1 MGKSIL
7 GFVII
12 LLVASTCY
20 AEIKDVNVAIED
32 YSKEY
37 NAHTAQIKKLQQEIE
52 TRSIRSIKVLGIIE
66 FLNQQIVKVEEEKE

>member
-20 AEIKDVNVAIED
+20 AEIKDVNAAIED

-37 NAHTAQIKKLQQEIE
+37 NAHTEQIQKLQKEIE
-52 TRSIRSIKVLGIIE
+52 TRSIRRIKVLGIIE
-66 FLNQQIVKVEEEKE
+66 FLRQQIVKVEPEKE